1 MAKIKHL
8 IFDMGN
14 VLMRYDPEVPLKK
27 FVKTEKARNL
37 IRRELFEGPEWVE
50 ADRGMISEEEMYAS
64 VARRIP
70 EKYHEELKKCVYEW
84 IICMKPLEKSV
95 KLCED
100 ARKWGYQTYVLSNAA
115 QSFYE
120 YFPKFYRMEDFDGV
134 VVSSDVHLIKPD
146 VRIYAYLLEKYHLNP
161 EECLFLDDRE
171 DNVEAARKAGMQSML
186 FTEDYETLRA
196 FLKQNAGIE
205 AYQQKKT
212 IRKTVAKTLRTL
224 LLPLFVAAA
233 VLTSACTIAPE
244 HIGHGST
251 ATYMVQSS
259 ILQSP
264 ITFAA
269 SFIAIISACISGFFS
284 VLRLL

>member
-14 VLMRYDPEVPLKK
+14 VLMRYDPEIPLKK

-50 ADRGMISEEEMYAS
+50 ADRGMISEEEMYES

-186 FTEDYETLRA
+186 FTEDYESLRA

-224 LLPLFVAAA
+224 LLPL
-233 VLTSACTIAPE
+233 LW
-244 HIGHGST
+244 
-251 ATYMVQSS
+251 
-259 ILQSP
+259 
-264 ITFAA
+264 
-269 SFIAIISACISGFFS
+269 
-284 VLRLL
+284 LLPS

>member
-14 VLMRYDPEVPLKK
+14 VLMRYDPEIPLKK

-50 ADRGMISEEEMYAS
+50 ADRGMISEEEMYES

-146 VRIYAYLLEKYHLNP
+146 VRIYVYLLE
-161 EECLFLDDRE
+161 
-171 DNVEAARKAGMQSML
+171 
-186 FTEDYETLRA
+186 
-196 FLKQNAGIE
+196 
-205 AYQQKKT
+205 
-212 IRKTVAKTLRTL
+212 
-224 LLPLFVAAA
+224 
-233 VLTSACTIAPE
+233 
-244 HIGHGST
+244 
-251 ATYMVQSS
+251 
-259 ILQSP
+259 
-264 ITFAA
+264 
-269 SFIAIISACISGFFS
+269 
-284 VLRLL
+284 

>member
-1 MAKIKHL
+1 M
-8 IFDMGN
+8 
-14 VLMRYDPEVPLKK
+14 PEN
-27 FVKTEKARNL
+27 R
-37 IRRELFEGPEWVE
+37 
-50 ADRGMISEEEMYAS
+50 
-64 VARRIP
+64 
-70 EKYHEELKKCVYEW
+70 
-84 IICMKPLEKSV
+84 
-95 KLCED
+95 
-100 ARKWGYQTYVLSNAA
+100 GYQTYVLSNAA

-212 IRKTVAKTLRTL
+212 NSKNGKSKTLRYAPASAFCGCCRPDFCLHNKHRSRGQRRHRNPGRWL
-224 LLPLFVAAA
+224 LVRMQRKVA
-233 VLTSACTIAPE
+233 VRHWTVFRRIPDSRMW
-244 HIGHGST
+244 H
-251 ATYMVQSS
+251 
-259 ILQSP
+259 
-264 ITFAA
+264 
-269 SFIAIISACISGFFS
+269 
-284 VLRLL
+284 